1 MTNVARKGLYI
12 YFSVLIAGSAVLE
25 WLLIRAGDSIRNHVP
40 LVLLLMWTPAIAS
53 FIARIALREGFRDVS
68 FRFGGKQTIQ
78 SSMVGWL
85 FPLTV
90 GTIAYGFAWSTG
102 LASFITQA
110 VPGLPTFESPVLSFL
125 LLALVRLSIGVII
138 AAIAAAGEEIG
149 WRGYMLTRLIQARV
163 PFPLLV
169 SGLIWGLWHTPLI
182 VTGQYASGPC
192 TLLSAGLFVAGIIAE
207 AFLLARL
214 RLESGSVWPCIIG
227 HAAWNSTIQGV
238 FDFSSAGVSKD
249 LWIGESGILVVAV
262 SVVLV
267 WFLVRGRWPRFLAP
281 GEPLQETAT

>member
-1 MTNVARKGLYI
+1 MKNLAQRGLLI
-12 YFSVLIAGSAVLE
+12 YFTILIVGSSVIE
-25 WLLIRAGDSIRNHVP
+25 WLLIKTGDPIKNHVT

-53 FIARIALREGFRDVS
+53 FVARAALREGFHDVS
-68 FRFGGKQTIQ
+68 FRFGGRRTMKPILT
-78 SSMVGWL
+78 GWF
-85 FPLTV
+85 FPLAV

-102 LASFITQA
+102 LASFITQG
-110 VPGLPTFESPVLSFL
+110 VRGLPTFETPILSFL
-125 LLALVRLSIGVII
+125 FLALVRLSIGVII

-149 WRGYMLTRLIQARV
+149 WRGYMLTRLIQAGV

-182 VTGQYASGPC
+182 IAGQYASGPYPFA
-192 TLLSAGLFVAGIIAE
+192 SAGLFVVGIVAA
-207 AFLLARL
+207 AFLFARL

-238 FDFSSAGVSKD
+238 FDFSSAGASKE
-249 LWIGESGILVVAV
+249 LWIGESGILVAAV

-267 WFLVRGRWPRFLAP
+267 WFLVRGKWPRLSAP
-281 GEPLQETAT
+281 NEPLLEEAA